1 MNKILLIF
9 CLAYLATSCD
19 STKNEPAESNF
30 ISVRSLIEAQIAH
43 VDTSLYSIMKI
54 SFVDTSRYDTT
65 YIKREEFREA
75 AKDFLTIPDLADPKI
90 ARDYREEPAQYDET
104 MNRVII
110 TYIPV
115 DIEKAEVKKQE
126 LLVTPAPATGDKV
139 SNIMILREISTR
151 DSFMKQD
158 MLWILDKSF
167 QISTTR
173 QKEGTPEITTVT
185 RVIWN
190 KDPDE

>member
-1 MNKILLIF
+1 
-9 CLAYLATSCD
+9 
-19 STKNEPAESNF
+19 
-30 ISVRSLIEAQIAH
+30 
-43 VDTSLYSIMKI
+43 
-54 SFVDTSRYDTT
+54 
-65 YIKREEFREA
+65 
-75 AKDFLTIPDLADPKI
+75 
-90 ARDYREEPAQYDET
+90 